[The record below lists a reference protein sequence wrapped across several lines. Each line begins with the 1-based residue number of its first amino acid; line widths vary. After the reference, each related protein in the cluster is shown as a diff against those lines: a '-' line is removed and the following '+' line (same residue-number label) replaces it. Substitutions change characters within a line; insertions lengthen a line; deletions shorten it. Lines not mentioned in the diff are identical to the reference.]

1 MVNSPFIVKVTSS
14 RTLNVLI
21 SHSQSGPLNG
31 MTSSAMDAR
40 VGLVR
45 LNVMP
50 LVALLVARDVAG
62 FSSRGDGLSPFPR
75 HEDRFIIGSGLV
87 VDRWELEV
95 KKIPRQQYDRPHHQQ
110 AA

>member
-21 SHSQSGPLNG
+21 SDSQSGPLNG

-50 LVALLVARDVAG
+50 LVALLVAGDVAG
-62 FSSRGDGLSPFPR
+62 FSSRVMVSPLFP
-75 HEDRFIIGSGLV
+75 V
-87 VDRWELEV
+87 M
-95 KKIPRQQYDRPHHQQ
+95 KIVSSSAP
-110 AA
+110 AL